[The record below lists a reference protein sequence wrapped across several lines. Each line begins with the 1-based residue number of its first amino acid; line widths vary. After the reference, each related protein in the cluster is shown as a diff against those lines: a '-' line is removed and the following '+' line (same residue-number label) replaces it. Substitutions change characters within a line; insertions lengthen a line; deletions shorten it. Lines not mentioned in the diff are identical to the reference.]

1 VPLTLLGLQP
11 FHQVAVL
18 EMGMRGLGQIGY
30 LCEIAEPDIG
40 VVVNAGVAHLG
51 VIGSVEDIAR
61 GKAEMFGCLPAGGVA
76 IYPAGDRRL
85 QRYARA
91 APRALSFGDAEG
103 ADVRLLEY
111 RAEGGGARIR
121 IDAAGAELELKLQ
134 LSGRHNALNA
144 CCAVAV
150 ALAAGVSPA
159 EAARHLR
166 AATPP
171 PMRGQ
176 RVEVDGRRVLVDC
189 YNSNPAALEAALETV
204 AELARIDGVAA
215 HAVLGDMLEI
225 GPESDEAHREA
236 GRRAAAL
243 GIGVVAVGEHA
254 GAVREGAREAILAS
268 SPQEAA
274 SATLERSSRGDW
286 VLLKASRGVKLERV
300 LEAMRQLTAAKG

>member
-1 VPLTLLGLQP
+1 
-11 FHQVAVL
+11 
-18 EMGMRGLGQIGY
+18 
-30 LCEIAEPDIG
+30 
-40 VVVNAGVAHLG
+40 
-51 VIGSVEDIAR
+51 
-61 GKAEMFGCLPAGGVA
+61 
-76 IYPAGDRRL
+76 
-85 QRYARA
+85 
-91 APRALSFGDAEG
+91 
-103 ADVRLLEY
+103 
-111 RAEGGGARIR
+111 
-121 IDAAGAELELKLQ
+121 
-134 LSGRHNALNA
+134 
-144 CCAVAV
+144 
-150 ALAAGVSPA
+150 
-159 EAARHLR
+159 
-166 AATPP
+166 
-171 PMRGQ
+171 MRGQ